1 MMKRTA
7 FVCVTALAMLAACS
21 KPTPPQESADGKAAV
36 ASATG
41 PATAPAIDRA
51 RMAEGMLS
59 LIDTGPQCQA
69 FRAELEQAGKS
80 VAGPADA
87 NDLSQIV
94 VKAHQAGCSTTPK
107 QP

>member
-1 MMKRTA
+1 
-7 FVCVTALAMLAACS
+7 
-21 KPTPPQESADGKAAV
+21 
-36 ASATG
+36 
-41 PATAPAIDRA
+41 
-51 RMAEGMLS
+51 MAEGMLS
-59 LIDTGPQCQA
+59 LIGTGPQCQA

-80 VAGPADA
+80 ASGPADA

>member
-1 MMKRTA
+1 
-7 FVCVTALAMLAACS
+7 
-21 KPTPPQESADGKAAV
+21 
-36 ASATG
+36 
-41 PATAPAIDRA
+41 
-51 RMAEGMLS
+51 MAEGMLS
-59 LIDTGPQCQA
+59 LIGTGPQCQA
-69 FRAELEQAGKS
+69 FRAELEEAGKS